1 MSTRQSVEDVNLST
15 CQLVNLSTC
24 NEIPN
29 ITKCQMSWSDKF
41 FVILSGT
48 FSIFC
53 HFLPTFTIFFC
64 TSLELFTTVGNFCH
78 LLATF
83 GKFCHHLSSLWNFS
97 LFLPIL
103 TLFGYFWYPLAT
115 FCNFFATFARLWQ
128 LWAIFRHVLAAFDN
142 SWKIWL
148 FLATVGKFKLLW
160 ADFGIFLASFWL
172 LS

>member
-1 MSTRQSVEDVNLST
+1 MSTRQSVKDVNLST
-15 CQLVNLSTC
+15 CNK
-24 NEIPN
+24 IPN

-48 FSIFC
+48 FSI
-53 HFLPTFTIFFC
+53 
-64 TSLELFTTVGNFCH
+64 
-78 LLATF
+78 
-83 GKFCHHLSSLWNFS
+83 FCHHLSSLWNFS

-142 SWKIWL
+142 SWKTWL
-148 FLATVGKFKLLW
+148 FLATVGKFMLLW
-160 ADFGIFLASFWL
+160 ANFGIFLPAFAALINFGL
-172 LS
+172 LLWIFCDFRRFLAIFANVSHFFAILGNF